1 MTNPAPGPAGSNQDK
16 LAGLAQPT
24 PAPPPPPSS
33 GTPPWE
39 SKATEPTPQY
49 SPPEQ
54 VVTDDETHWSPQDL
68 SNARKELESERRLWV
83 DEIVTVEEWLTQMA
97 QEGDEAIDQQ
107 LSLLENAREV
117 LEQVDYALTRVDAGT
132 YGQCERCGRPIGK
145 HRLRSFPRATL
156 CKPCKEA
163 EERAEAQA
171 VSQATTGHEL
181 GSTFEPVGS
190 VGTPSLPPSSPFAP
204 STSPQPRNGKGTA
217 ALVCGIL
224 GLVPFPITGFW
235 LSLIAIIL
243 GWQGYKR
250 TQRGEAT
257 NEGVAMTGF
266 VLGIIGMGIQFLLS
280 LAIAFS

>member
-1 MTNPAPGPAGSNQDK
+1 MTNPTPGPAASNQDK

-24 PAPPPPPSS
+24 PVAHPSPSS
-33 GTPPWE
+33 GVPPWE
-39 SKATEPTPQY
+39 GKVTEPTPKY

-54 VVTDDETHWSPQDL
+54 VVADDETPWSPQDL
-68 SNARKELESERRLWV
+68 SNAGRELESERRLLV
-83 DEIVTVEEWLTQMA
+83 DEIVAAEEGLTRMA
-97 QEGDEAIDQQ
+97 QEGDEAVKQE
-107 LSLLENAREV
+107 LSLLENARDV
-117 LEQVDYALTRVDAGT
+117 LEQVDHALARIDEGT
-132 YGQCERCGRPIGK
+132 YEQCEYCGRPIGK
-145 HRLRSFPRATL
+145 YRLRSFPRATL